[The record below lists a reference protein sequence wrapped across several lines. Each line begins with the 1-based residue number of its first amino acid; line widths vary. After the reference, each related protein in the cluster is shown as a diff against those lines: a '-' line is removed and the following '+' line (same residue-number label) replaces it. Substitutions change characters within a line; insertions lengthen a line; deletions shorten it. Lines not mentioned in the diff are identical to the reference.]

1 MKVYTIAILFALALT
16 GASAQADNRGQPAY
30 DPFTPF
36 YHAQAG
42 GLFPHPFIPH
52 PLGPWGASPYN
63 APSTKGASGPASV
76 GLHYHAPTAYPFT
89 GPYHPYYYGYGVH
102 PAAVAGAV
110 AHNAAFAAAHHA
122 AAAAAH
128 AHAAA
133 VAGAVAHAASWHA
146 AAAAAVHPWGYP
158 YAPYA
163 YPPVA
168 PVPGAPG
175 AGGDAGTGSEAPPAD
190 DAATQT
196 ALQTGKSTLSKAAQS
211 AYNPEAATGRQDIYG
226 QRQSMS
232 QAGYASAAPFP
243 AGNVPNPYAVRPIPH
258 AGSPHF
264 DTTQRIPLG
273 QADGDV
279 AAPGTGGG
287 TTTAPAGPA
296 TGIPK
301 MSPAELMKRGAVPAN
316 SNVPD
321 PKSNPLTTQPQAVP
335 NRAPGTNTPLAPAS
349 NSPSSAAQNVA
360 QASANNQF
368 NPKASYANGQLYAEN
383 GAMSMQDP
391 LPQGPYNYW
400 AKPSAANNK
409 PGFVNDAYYKNHP
422 FYSKFPAPAGPT
434 GVSSDLPPSAD
445 APAEAPAANPS
456 GPKPPR
462 LGKIA
467 GQPDKRPAG
476 VPAPPPPPPA
486 PKAKHPI
493 QAPSDD
499 ASSSSAASA
508 ASSSSSS
515 SAASS
520 DASDAEASSNGEP
533 TASSVLGSDSGAS
546 LEEPASADL
555 AHHEDSGAESASA
568 SSGDITGSGSA

>member
-1 MKVYTIAILFALALT
+1 MPLLRTPLLVLT
-16 GASAQADNRGQPAY
+16 TLIIMVMVSTLLLLLVQWPITPPLLQLITPPLLPLMPMPQLLLVPSHMLLPGTLLPL
-30 DPFTPF
+30 PLFTP
-36 YHAQAG
+36 G
-42 GLFPHPFIPH
+42 VTRMLLMPTLRL
-52 PLGPWGASPYN
+52 PLSLVLLVLVE
-63 APSTKGASGPASV
+63 TLV
-76 GLHYHAPTAYPFT
+76 
-89 GPYHPYYYGYGVH
+89 
-102 PAAVAGAV
+102 
-110 AHNAAFAAAHHA
+110 
-122 AAAAAH
+122 
-128 AHAAA
+128 
-133 VAGAVAHAASWHA
+133 
-146 AAAAAVHPWGYP
+146 
-158 YAPYA
+158 
-163 YPPVA
+163 
-168 PVPGAPG
+168 PVPRP
-175 AGGDAGTGSEAPPAD
+175 PPAD